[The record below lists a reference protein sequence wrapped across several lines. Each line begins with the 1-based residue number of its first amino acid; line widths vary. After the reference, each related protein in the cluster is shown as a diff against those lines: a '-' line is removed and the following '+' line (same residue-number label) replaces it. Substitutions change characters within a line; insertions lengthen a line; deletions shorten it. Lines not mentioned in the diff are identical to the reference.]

1 MSPADLAS
9 DIREFCVENANPELV
24 EKYVQHFGKGF
35 EAYGLS
41 LEQIEDVVMSI
52 LDEGAGYKLIRE
64 TCRILVRS
72 TKYEETSFAILLMK
86 AFEKSFTS
94 RTFEEFEFWFMFGVK
109 HLAHADVI
117 CAELLAPMWKNGLIG
132 FDQLESWKQAGNKLQ
147 RRSVPI
153 TLGHLIRDI
162 KDIPGILKF
171 TESLL
176 SDESPEVIQGIGGLL
191 YETWK
196 TEPQHV
202 LAFLEKSS
210 KTDSERILMAMS
222 ERMTKKEKQLFTQHI
237 SQG

>member
-24 EKYVQHFGKGF
+24 DKYVQHFGPGF

-72 TKYEETSFAILLMK
+72 SKYEETSFAILLMK
-86 AFEKSFTS
+86 AFEKNFTNK
-94 RTFEEFEFWFMFGVK
+94 TFEEFEFWFMFGVR

-132 FDQLESWKQAGNKLQ
+132 YEQFEEWKSSENKLQ
-147 RRSVPI
+147 RRSIPV
-153 TLGHLIRDI
+153 TLSHLIREI
-162 KDIPGILKF
+162 KDIQGILKF
-171 TESLL
+171 TEPLIH
-176 SDESPEVIQGIGGLL
+176 DESPEVVQGIGGLL
-191 YETWK
+191 YELWK
-196 TEPQHV
+196 TEPQDV
-202 LAFLEKSS
+202 LAFLEKTS
-210 KTDSERILMAMS
+210 KADSEKILAAMS
-222 ERMTKKEKQLFTQHI
+222 ERMSKKEKQAFGMN
-237 SQG
+237 S

>member
-24 EKYVQHFGKGF
+24 EKYVQHFGAGF

-72 TKYEETSFAILLMK
+72 SKYEETSFAILLMK
-86 AFEKSFTS
+86 AFEKSFTPK
-94 RTFEEFEFWFMFGVK
+94 TFEEFEFWFMFGVK

-117 CAELLAPMWKNGLIG
+117 CAELLTPMWKNGLIG
-132 FDQLESWKQAGNKLQ
+132 FEQLSGWKTAGNKLQ

-153 TLGHLIRDI
+153 LLSHLIRPI
-162 KDIPGILKF
+162 NNTSGILQF
-171 TESLL
+171 AESL
-176 SDESPEVIQGIGGLL
+176 SVDESPEVIQGVSGLL
-191 YETWK
+191 YEIWK
-196 TEPQHV
+196 NDPV
-202 LAFLEKSS
+202 SVKAFLTGLPSDKLPEIKAGMMERKS
-210 KTDSERILMAMS
+210 
-222 ERMTKKEKQLFTQHI
+222 KKEKQAF
-237 SQG
+237 S